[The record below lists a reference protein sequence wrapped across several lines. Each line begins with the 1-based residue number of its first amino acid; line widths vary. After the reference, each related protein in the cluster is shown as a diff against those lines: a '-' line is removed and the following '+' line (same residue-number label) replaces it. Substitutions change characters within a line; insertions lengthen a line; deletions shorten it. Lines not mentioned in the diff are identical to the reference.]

1 MTPAQ
6 PDYELTLFVSGA
18 SEISARAIA
27 NARSL
32 CDTYLDGR
40 GSLSVVDV
48 CEDPTLVLPHG
59 VFAVPT
65 LVRDQPLPVRR
76 FVGDLVHID
85 RVLHALELGDDA
97 PATTS

>member
-1 MTPAQ
+1 MTRTR

-18 SEISARAIA
+18 SEISGRAIA

-40 GSLSVVDV
+40 GRLSVVDV
-48 CEDPTLVLPHG
+48 YEDPTLLLPNG

-65 LVRDQPLPVRR
+65 LVRDQPLPVRK
-76 FVGDLVHID
+76 FVGDLAHVD
-85 RVLHALELGDDA
+85 RVLRALELEGDA
-97 PATTS
+97 PPATS

>member
-1 MTPAQ
+1 MTAP

-32 CDTYLDGR
+32 CDTHLGGR
-40 GSLSVVDV
+40 GRLSVVDV
-48 CEDPTLVLPHG
+48 HEDSALIVPDG

-76 FVGDLVHID
+76 FVGDIAHLD
-85 RVLHALELGDDA
+85 RVLHALQLPGDA
-97 PATTS
+97 PATNS